1 MGCFFWISVVKKVV
15 CNLLEVTKWNFFI
28 KYNLKSKFSSVLPP
42 KKLTVYWRV
51 SSTAKLILSTNCI
64 IKHIPV
70 SIRGITLCMSHKPNM
85 QKKHLSG
92 RTQLYPDRIS
102 LLILIRIQNFIDKG
116 LVNTQNLLKK
126 NVFKSVSF
134 QSVSYLIT

>member
-1 MGCFFWISVVKKVV
+1 M
-15 CNLLEVTKWNFFI
+15 
-28 KYNLKSKFSSVLPP
+28 
-42 KKLTVYWRV
+42 YWRV

-70 SIRGITLCMSHKPNM
+70 AIRGITLCMSHKPNM

-134 QSVSYLIT
+134 QSVSYLITYFLAKNYRFFLFSRRGPIHRRRIYLEDKAKVFASDWGTESLPH